1 MRLAKHAAPKPVFT
15 LPGPSEFWLLPRCVP
30 EMEYFD
36 HALFFMNAV
45 IDLKR
50 RVEKPPHR
58 RKTLHRRPEVWK
70 VFEKINVVE
79 KRVGKLLA
87 SARCFSHD
95 QPMTVLRSASAGC
108 V

>member
-1 MRLAKHAAPKPVFT
+1 
-15 LPGPSEFWLLPRCVP
+15 
-30 EMEYFD
+30 MENFD
-36 HALFFMNAV
+36 HALFFVNAV
-45 IDLKR
+45 IDLQR
-50 RVEKPPHR
+50 RVKQPPDR
-58 RKTLHRRPEVWK
+58 RKTLHRRAEVRK

-95 QPMTVLRSASAGC
+95 QPMTVLRSASAGW